1 MAAIVKRRDNMI
13 YRTKVY
19 SVKQDGL
26 EYLADGLIAKGLL
39 GRATDPVTGF
49 PYALLTQEQ
58 TGEIEGID
66 VKQLQQDGDVLGV
79 FKSDF
84 TKEYMATDSFKEDY
98 VETSEVSPIILRQQ
112 EITYNREK
120 NIKRASK

>member
-1 MAAIVKRRDNMI
+1 MI
-13 YRTKVY
+13 YRAKIY
-19 SVKQDGL
+19 SLKQDGSM

-58 TGEIEGID
+58 TGEIQGID
-66 VKQLQQDGDVLGV
+66 EKQLQQDGEVLGV
-79 FKSDF
+79 FKSDL
-84 TKEYMATDSFKEDY
+84 TKENMATDSFKEDY
-98 VETSEVSPIILRQQ
+98 VETSEVSPIIIRQQ

-120 NIKRASK
+120 NIKGASK

>member
-1 MAAIVKRRDNMI
+1 MI
-13 YRTKVY
+13 YRAKVY
-19 SVKQDGL
+19 SVKENGSM
-26 EYLADGLIAKGLL
+26 EYLADGLIEKGLL

-58 TGEIEGID
+58 TGEIQGID
-66 VKQLQQDGDVLGV
+66 EKQLQQDGEVLGV
-79 FKSDF
+79 FKGEL
-84 TKEYMATDSFKEDY
+84 TKGNMATDSFKEDY

-120 NIKRASK
+120 NIKGASK